1 MKNLLREILV
11 FASLLLIPYGEAQG
25 QDQAQAQ
32 SGAAILQSFDRLKQ
46 SASVL
51 YLAAHPDDE
60 NNRLLAYLGKGLSI
74 RTAYL
79 ALNRGEGGQNLIGSE
94 QGDALGLIRSRELLA
109 ARAADGARQF
119 FTRAYDFGYSR
130 SPAETFEH
138 WPKDSILSD
147 VVWVIRRF
155 RPDIIIDRFPA
166 TGEGGHGH
174 HTASAILSLEAVKAA
189 ADPRRFPDQLKFVR
203 PWQVR
208 RVFWNTFNFGGI
220 NTQREDQVKLDVG
233 GYSSLLGKSY
243 GEIAAEGRSSH
254 KSQGFGTGAR
264 RGSEYEYF
272 VQLYGDPVKSGILEE
287 IDQSWKRIQ
296 GGDSAAAL
304 AEEASRRLDL
314 REPWKVIP
322 VLCKAWKSLEL
333 VKDPFWKDI
342 KQAELQ
348 SLIRD
353 CQGIWYDVEA
363 PLGDYAA
370 GESIPVKVNFIS
382 RNPGAVL
389 ISGISSIGTNPA
401 NLSSPD
407 SLRVNS
413 PGSRETIFKSDS
425 TMISQ
430 PYWLKRPRTSD
441 FYTLEVQSSQRGL
454 PYTINPATVSLTFKI
469 AGYTF
474 SYQTPIVHRIVDPAR
489 GERFED
495 IRILPPLTLNFM
507 PSQLIWT
514 GKKISRLQL
523 NVHSYADSVSTQI
536 HFQIP
541 AGFAIEPAVVKVS
554 VQRGESRMIDLSLVA
569 VGKRASIT
577 TQAPGILSAYCIT
590 KNQGC
595 KQSIHEAG
603 YEHTGKI
610 TWFTPAQTRIVPVSV
625 NAPSRNIAY
634 IEGAGDQVAG
644 VLQQLGYTVHFLTD
658 EELLNADL
666 SPYTTIIA
674 GVRAFNVR
682 KSLSI
687 ANRRLLAYVKNG
699 GNVIVQYNN
708 PNGLQV
714 TAPGPY
720 PFSLTSGR
728 ITNENA
734 PVKVL
739 APGASLLHY
748 PNNITDKDFLGWVQE
763 RGLYF
768 AANED
773 PRYQRIFGM
782 QEEGTSELNTAVL
795 YTPFG
800 KGNYIYTSL
809 AFFRQLPAGVAGAI
823 RLFANMISMP
833 RNAK

>member
-1 MKNLLREILV
+1 MKNLLREMLV
-11 FASLLLIPYGEAQG
+11 FASLLLIPYGKVKSQV
-25 QDQAQAQ
+25 QAQSQ
-32 SGAAILQSFDRLKQ
+32 SGAAILQSFDRLKE

-94 QGDALGLIRSRELLA
+94 QGDALGLVRSRELLA

-130 SPAETFEH
+130 SPAETFQH

-155 RPDIIIDRFPA
+155 RPDIIVNRFPA

-189 ADPRRFPDQLKFVR
+189 ADPRRFPDQLKFVK

-208 RVFWNTFNFGGI
+208 SVFWNTFNFGGI
-220 NTQREDQVKLDVG
+220 NTQREDQIKLDVG
-233 GYSSLLGKSY
+233 GYNSLLGKSY

-264 RGSEYEYF
+264 RGSEFEYF
-272 VQLYGDPVKSGILEE
+272 VQLYGDPVKSSILEG

-296 GGDSAAAL
+296 GGGSAAAL
-304 AEEASRRLDL
+304 IEEAAQKLDI

-322 VLCKAWKSLEL
+322 LLCKAWQSVEL
-333 VKDPFWKDI
+333 IKDPFWKEI
-342 KQAELQ
+342 KRDELQ
-348 SLIRD
+348 DLIKD
-353 CQGIWYDVEA
+353 CQGIWVDAEA

-382 RNPGAVL
+382 RNPGAVH
-389 ISGISSIGTNPA
+389 ISSIGANST
-401 NLSSPD
+401 NLSSAD

-413 PGSRETIFKSDS
+413 PGSLETVFRTDS

-430 PYWLKRPRTSD
+430 PYWLKKPHPSD
-441 FYTLEVQSSQRGL
+441 FYTVESQNLQRGL

-469 AGYTF
+469 AGCTF
-474 SYQTPIVHRIVDPAR
+474 SYQTPIVHRSVDPAL

-495 IRILPPLTLNFM
+495 IRILPPVTLNFM

-514 GKKISRLQL
+514 GKKQSHLQL
-523 NVHSYADSVSTQI
+523 DVHSYTDSVSTQI
-536 HFQIP
+536 HFQVP
-541 AGFAIEPAVVKVS
+541 AGFVIQPAAVTIS
-554 VQRGESRMIDLSLVA
+554 VQRGESRIIDLNLFAS
-569 VGKRASIT
+569 GKRASIT
-577 TQAPGILSAYCIT
+577 PLPPGMLSAYCIT
-590 KNQGC
+590 KNQMC

-644 VLQQLGYTVHFLTD
+644 VLQQLGYKVHVLTD

-666 SPYTTIIA
+666 SPYATIIT

-682 KSLSI
+682 KSLSV

-739 APGASLLHY
+739 APGASMLHY
-748 PNNITDKDFLGWVQE
+748 PNTITDRDFSGWVQE

-773 PRYQRIFGM
+773 PRYQRLFGM
-782 QEEGTSELNTAVL
+782 KEEGTSELDTAVL
-795 YTPFG
+795 YAPYG

-833 RNAK
+833 PNGK